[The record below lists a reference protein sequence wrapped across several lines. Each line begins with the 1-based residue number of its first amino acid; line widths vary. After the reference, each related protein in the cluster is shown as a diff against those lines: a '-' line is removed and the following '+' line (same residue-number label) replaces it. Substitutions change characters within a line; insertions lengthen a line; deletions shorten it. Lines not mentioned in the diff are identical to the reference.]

1 MKIVCTSGF
10 FDNVHCG
17 HLDSFKSAKEHGDYL
32 LVFVDSDRKA
42 ILKKGFVIM
51 PEKEWEKNS
60 KIWQTINE
68 KNIELKGNYFKHLL

>member
-1 MKIVCTSGF
+1 
-10 FDNVHCG
+10 
-17 HLDSFKSAKEHGDYL
+17 
-32 LVFVDSDRKA
+32 
-42 ILKKGFVIM
+42 M